1 VITSTCELARS
12 LLGVLYEQFTRLL
25 GESIMRIIKLLT
37 DDNREAIDYVLFI
50 TPIALT
56 VYGFLYWEVFTHYI
70 IKLF

>member
-1 VITSTCELARS
+1 
-12 LLGVLYEQFTRLL
+12 
-25 GESIMRIIKLLT
+25 MRIIKLLT